1 MSKEKLQAFAKA
13 VSNSEEL
20 QKQYT
25 SIQVETARST
35 AEKLA
40 RLSETAG
47 TPFTAEEYLQ
57 AVAELS
63 EQMSPEQLHTVAGG
77 RQEPITYFDPPPV
90 IDVSQP
96 AHFPEFDDGP

>member
-47 TPFTAEEYLQ
+47 TPFTAEEYMQ
-57 AVAELS
+57 AVAES
-63 EQMSPEQLHTVAGG
+63 SQQMSPEQLQTVAGG
-77 RQEPITYFDPPPV
+77 INNIDP
-90 IDVSQP
+90 QNP
-96 AHFPEFDDGP
+96 A